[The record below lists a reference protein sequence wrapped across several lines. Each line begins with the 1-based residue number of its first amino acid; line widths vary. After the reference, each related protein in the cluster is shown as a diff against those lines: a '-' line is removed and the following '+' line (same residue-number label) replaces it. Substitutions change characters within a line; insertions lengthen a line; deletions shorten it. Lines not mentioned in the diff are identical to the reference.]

1 MVQKALDKV
10 ASHKTVLAVAHRLST
25 IQNYDRIVVMKEGQ
39 KVEEGTDQ
47 ELMSKAGEYQKLY
60 NLSQA

>member
-25 IQNYDRIVVMKEGQ
+25 IQNYDRIEVMKEGQ

-47 ELMSKAGEYQKLY
+47 ELMSKVGEYQKLY

>member
-1 MVQKALDKV
+1 MQKALDKV

-39 KVEEGTDQ
+39 KVEEGTHQ

>member
-1 MVQKALDKV
+1 VQKALDKV

-39 KVEEGTDQ
+39 KVEEGTHQ